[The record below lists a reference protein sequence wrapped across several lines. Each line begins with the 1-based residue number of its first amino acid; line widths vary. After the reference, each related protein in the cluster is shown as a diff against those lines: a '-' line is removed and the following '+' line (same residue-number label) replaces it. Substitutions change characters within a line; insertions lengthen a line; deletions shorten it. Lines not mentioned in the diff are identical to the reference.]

1 MSSCLFW
8 FPVVGSTLVCALNSA
23 SAQNIGKPETG
34 LALARATCA
43 ECHAIAPKELGSGDA
58 AAPSFHRIAN
68 VSGMTEIALYVALQT
83 SHRTMPNVRLE
94 PDEMRDVVAYILH
107 PGMAWRALGAMITG

>member
-1 MSSCLFW
+1 MR
-8 FPVVGSTLVCALNSA
+8 V
-23 SAQNIGKPETG
+23 GKPETG
-34 LALARATCA
+34 LALARGTCA
-43 ECHAIAPKELGSGDA
+43 ECRAVAPKELGSGDA

-68 VSGMTEIALYVALQT
+68 VSGMTETALYVALQT